1 MQVNEHD
8 GLTFSVSMGAYPGPA
23 EPIAE
28 NPFIVPSLGF
38 SVIEMDGSEL
48 LNISIWLRNTTEL
61 EYENVEVHFILVNA
75 DRERIQDYV
84 VMAGDV
90 EERRSRGNVPKKSV
104 IKARR
109 THHVG
114 VTVDTKDDPRK
125 VYQETRCIR
134 IRFHYSKITKIR
146 KPDKEES
153 DVFYLVQ

>member
-1 MQVNEHD
+1 MQVEEHD

-38 SVIEMDGSEL
+38 SVIERNGTEL
-48 LNISIWLRNTTEL
+48 LNISIWLRNTTEM

-90 EERRSRGNVPKKSV
+90 EERRKRGNIPKKSV

-109 THHVG
+109 SHHVG
-114 VTVDTKDDPRK
+114 VTVDTEDDPHK

-134 IRFHYSKITKIR
+134 IRFHFTKITKIR
-146 KPDKEES
+146 KPDKVES
-153 DVFYLVQ
+153 NVVYLVQ

>member
-1 MQVNEHD
+1 MQVKEHD

-38 SVIEMDGSEL
+38 SVIEMNGAEL
-48 LNISIWLRNTTEL
+48 LNISIWLRNTTDM

-90 EERRSRGNVPKKSV
+90 EERRRRSNIPKKSV

-114 VTVDTKDDPRK
+114 VTVDTEDDPRK

-134 IRFHYSKITKIR
+134 IRFHFSKITKIR

-153 DVFYLVQ
+153 NVVYLVQ